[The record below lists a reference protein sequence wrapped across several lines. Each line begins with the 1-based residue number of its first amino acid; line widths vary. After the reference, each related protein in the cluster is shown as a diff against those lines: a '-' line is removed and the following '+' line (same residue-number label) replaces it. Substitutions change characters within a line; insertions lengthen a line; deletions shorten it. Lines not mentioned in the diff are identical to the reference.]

1 MAWIGTKEYGERWV
15 VISQVEDQEEIIN
28 NK

>member
-1 MAWIGTKEYGERWV
+1 MAWINTKEYGERWV
-15 VISQVEDQEEIIN
+15 VISQVGGSGGIIN